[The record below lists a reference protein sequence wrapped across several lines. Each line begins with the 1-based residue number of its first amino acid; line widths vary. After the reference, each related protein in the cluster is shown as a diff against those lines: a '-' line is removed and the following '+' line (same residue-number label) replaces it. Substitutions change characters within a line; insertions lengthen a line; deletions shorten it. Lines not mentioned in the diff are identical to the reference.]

1 MYPWH
6 DLALV
11 QTRKF
16 TLASCANGLVMIPG
30 ESNAASNRQDEIELK
45 KNEILMLKSCLNMKR
60 LKLSAAINDIKN
72 YCFEHVDAD
81 QLINASKDDPFK
93 NKKKCALL

>member
-1 MYPWH
+1 
-6 DLALV
+6 
-11 QTRKF
+11 
-16 TLASCANGLVMIPG
+16 MIPG
-30 ESNAASNRQDEIELK
+30 EPNAAANRQDEIERK

-60 LKLSAAINDIKN
+60 LKLSVAINDIKN

-93 NKKKCALL
+93 NKRKCSLF